1 MQRDEA
7 KQYPAGGFVKNIKR
21 LVRKAVTENYRYC
34 LIDKKHQQNR
44 I

>member
-7 KQYPAGGFVKNIKR
+7 KQYSASGLVKNAER
-21 LVRKAVTENYRYC
+21 FERKAIAKNYRYR